1 LWTKKKNFFAVNF
14 ELPVFRIADDDLI
27 SFIFEH
33 LDIPDSDIQA
43 RWQLEPD
50 RVQRCRQRA
59 LKRLCRDTDDVSV
72 VRFIRDHEHRTRD
85 QVCSVIVIDNGRLD
99 RCLARTRLFPLSESS
114 VREYIRQN
122 PFCGA
127 TDLLAQFSLSRSEYE
142 ACYRQIHV
150 DELSRVEERIRDT
163 VRSDES
169 LSRRKLA
176 KQFNL
181 SDNAARR
188 LIGKVRGYLCRNTS
202 KKISSSGSSSGRST
216 CGLEACARKRRL
228 LTKKGQYI

>member
-1 LWTKKKNFFAVNF
+1 MSSGLALRDN
-14 ELPVFRIADDDLI
+14 
-27 SFIFEH
+27 
-33 LDIPDSDIQA
+33 
-43 RWQLEPD
+43 LEPD

-85 QVCSVIVIDNGRLD
+85 QVCSVIVIDNKRFD
-99 RCLARTRLFPLSESS
+99 RCLARARLFPLSESS

-142 ACYRQIHV
+142 ASYRRIHV

-176 KQFNL
+176 KRFNL
-181 SDNAARR
+181 SDKAARR
-188 LIGKVRGYLCRNTS
+188 LIGEVRGYPCRNSS
-202 KKISSSGSSSGRST
+202 KKISSSVSSRGSSSGRST
-216 CGLEACARKRRL
+216 CGLDARKRRQ
-228 LTKKGQYI
+228 LTKKGQ

>member
-1 LWTKKKNFFAVNF
+1 MVLLEALWCYKRDHRRHMPLSIFKRDHHAGQSRWIKLKKDVDEEEKLPAVHF
-14 ELPVFRIADDDLI
+14 ELPASRIADDDLV

-33 LDIPDSDIQA
+33 LDMPDSDIQA
-43 RWQLEPD
+43 RWQIELGL
-50 RVQRCRQRA
+50 VQRCRQRA

-176 KQFNL
+176 KRL
-181 SDNAARR
+181 SCKKTYRR
-188 LIGKVRGYLCRNTS
+188 S
-202 KKISSSGSSSGRST
+202 PWIS
-216 CGLEACARKRRL
+216 L
-228 LTKKGQYI
+228 

>member
-1 LWTKKKNFFAVNF
+1 
-14 ELPVFRIADDDLI
+14 
-27 SFIFEH
+27 
-33 LDIPDSDIQA
+33 LDMPDPDIQA
-43 RWQLEPD
+43 RWGIEPT

-59 LKRLCRDTDDVSV
+59 LKRLCRDTDDKSV
-72 VRFIRDHEHRTRD
+72 VRFIRDHEDWTRD
-85 QVCSVIVIDNGRLD
+85 QVCFLLVIDNERFD
-99 RCLARTRLFPLSESS
+99 RCLARARLFPLSESS

-127 TDLLAQFSLSRSEYE
+127 ADLQAQFSLSRSEYE
-142 ACYRQIHV
+142 SYRQIHV
-150 DELSRVEERIRDT
+150 DELFRVEERIRDT

-176 KQFNL
+176 KRFNL
-181 SDNAARR
+181 SDTAARR
-188 LIGKVRGYLCRNTS
+188 LIGEVRGYPCRNRS
-202 KKISSSGSSSGRST
+202 KKISSIVSSRGSSSSRST